1 MSTNNRPT
9 PSKRAASEI
18 APAQVFLNVP
28 YSASYERTL
37 LALTAAL
44 VAVGRV
50 PRLTFQLPDGGQ
62 GRLQRIFELLR
73 SCRVSIHDLSSV
85 GLPVRFNMPF
95 ELGLACALKQQTD
108 QHDFLVLDRRAH
120 RLDRHLSDLKGVD
133 TKIHHGS
140 VSGAICA
147 VLESLDKP
155 TGNPSAAD
163 VMKLYRR
170 MRKFLPVLKSRQ
182 GNQGIFSPRVYGEL
196 VALGFET
203 AREMKL

>member
-1 MSTNNRPT
+1 MSTKNRPT
-9 PSKRAASEI
+9 PSKQAAPGI
-18 APAQVFLNVP
+18 TLAQVFLNVP
-28 YSASYERTL
+28 YSKSYERTL

-44 VAVGRV
+44 VAVGRF

-62 GRLQRIFELLR
+62 GRLQRIFALLR

-95 ELGLACALKQQTD
+95 ELGLACALKEQTN
-108 QHDFLVLDRRAH
+108 QHDFMVLDRRAH

-133 TKIHHGS
+133 AKIHHGT
-140 VSGAICA
+140 VRGAICA
-147 VLESLDKP
+147 ILESLDKP
-155 TGNPSAAD
+155 AGNPTAAD

-170 MRKFLPVLKSRQ
+170 MCQFVPVLKARH
-182 GNQGIFSPRVYGEL
+182 GNRELFSARVYGEL

>member
-1 MSTNNRPT
+1 MSTKNRRT
-9 PSKRAASEI
+9 PSKRV
-18 APAQVFLNVP
+18 APEVTLAQVFLNVP
-28 YSASYERTL
+28 YSKSYERTL

-44 VAVGRV
+44 VAVGRF

-62 GRLQRIFELLR
+62 GRLQRIFALLR

-95 ELGLACALKQQTD
+95 ELGLACALKEQTN
-108 QHDFLVLDRRAH
+108 QHDFLVLDSREH

-133 TKIHHGS
+133 SKINHGT
-140 VSGAICA
+140 VSGAINA
-147 VLESLDKP
+147 ILESLDKP
-155 TGNPSAAD
+155 TGNPTTAD
-163 VMKLYRR
+163 VIKLYRR
-170 MRKFLPVLKSRQ
+170 MRRFVPVLKSRH
-182 GNQGIFSPRVYGEL
+182 GAKYLFSARVYGEL

>member
-9 PSKRAASEI
+9 PSKRTAPEI

-28 YSASYERTL
+28 YSPSYERTL
-37 LALTAAL
+37 LARTAAL

-73 SCRVSIHDLSSV
+73 SCRVSIHDLSAV

-95 ELGLACALKQQTD
+95 ELGLACALKEQTAR
-108 QHDFLVLDRRAH
+108 HDFMVLDRRAH

-133 TKIHHGS
+133 AKIHHGT
-140 VSGAICA
+140 VRGAICA
-147 VLESLDKP
+147 ILESLDKP
-155 TGNPSAAD
+155 AGNPTAAA
-163 VMKLYRR
+163 VVKLYRR
-170 MRKFLPVLKSRQ
+170 MRRFVPLLKKRH
-182 GNQGIFSPRVYGEL
+182 GNRGLFSARVYGEL

-203 AREMKL
+203 ARAIRL

>member
-1 MSTNNRPT
+1 MSTKSRPT
-9 PSKRAASEI
+9 PNKRAAFGI
-18 APAQVFLNVP
+18 TPAQVFLNVP
-28 YSASYERTL
+28 YSKSYERTL

-44 VAVGRV
+44 VAVGRF

-62 GRLQRIFELLR
+62 GRLQRIFALLR

-95 ELGLACALKQQTD
+95 ELGLACALKEQTN

-133 TKIHHGS
+133 PKIHHGT
-140 VSGAICA
+140 VRGAICA
-147 VLESLDKP
+147 ILESLDKP
-155 TGNPSAAD
+155 AGNPPATA
-163 VMKLYRR
+163 VIKLYRR
-170 MRKFLPVLKSRQ
+170 MSRFVPVLKARH
-182 GNQGIFSPRVYGEL
+182 GNRELFSARVYGEL